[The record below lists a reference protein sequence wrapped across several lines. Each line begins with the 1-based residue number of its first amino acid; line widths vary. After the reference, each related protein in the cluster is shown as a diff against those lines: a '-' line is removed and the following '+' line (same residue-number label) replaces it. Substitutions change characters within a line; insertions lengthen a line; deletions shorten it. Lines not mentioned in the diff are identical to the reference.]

1 MPLTIRKFW
10 TYPGTDLVIHEEP
23 DAYYLEWNEG
33 YEDSIRLIDDN
44 RFAYTIPVP
53 RNDAKEYFEKMMAA
67 LLDFE
72 NWEERP
78 SSDRVCTLSLD
89 SSLYTEDGNEVK
101 LFAVCLFC
109 LGDNHHLRTRKI
121 EICHGAEGRAA
132 VVALLKEC
140 IDGK

>member
-72 NWEERP
+72 NWEEHP
-78 SSDRVCTLSLD
+78 SLGRMRRVSLG
-89 SSLYTEDGNEVK
+89 SALCAERYGEWISLC
-101 LFAVCLFC
+101 AVCLTTG
-109 LGDNHHLRTRKI
+109 LPVTR
-121 EICHGAEGRAA
+121 EVQICSGFKQRAA
-132 VVALLKEC
+132 AIALLKEV